1 MRHLLH
7 GIGRLYTCDADD
19 SVLDNAYLVVEDG
32 RIAAI
37 GTGMPEGDFDLT
49 EDMAGR
55 LVVPGF
61 VNLHHHY
68 FQTLTRAIP
77 AGQRGHLI
85 DWLYAMYPIW
95 AGMTP
100 DDLAAATEASVAQ
113 LLLTGA
119 TTSVD
124 HSYILPRGVDHVEAE
139 IAAARGTGARLALM
153 RGSLTSI
160 EADLEQRLT
169 ALLGPRAGGLVDD
182 PATVLADMRRTIA
195 RHHDTAPGAMVTVGL
210 APTTTT
216 YDNPGFMRDVA
227 RIAAETGTRLHVHCH
242 PRPDERALCAA
253 RGTTPLEFLDDAGW
267 LTDRTFFAH
276 ATRLTADEM
285 RRCADAGVAVAHCPR
300 MILRLGARVT
310 PVHDMLA
317 AGMRVGVGVDGGA
330 SNDSGSMLGEM
341 RVALLLH
348 RLAGGEGEVPWQQWL
363 SPYRLLCMA
372 TRDAAAIIGRND
384 IGRLETGACADLA
397 AFDLDSVAYAGARTD
412 PLSAL
417 LLAGDDDRAA
427 LVMVGG
433 QVLVRDR
440 RLLIADERA
449 ISARV
454 DAATE
459 RLIAQA
465 AAVTG
470 IDYRAFT

>member
-1 MRHLLH
+1 
-7 GIGRLYTCDADD
+7 
-19 SVLDNAYLVVEDG
+19 
-32 RIAAI
+32 
-37 GTGMPEGDFDLT
+37 
-49 EDMAGR
+49 
-55 LVVPGF
+55 
-61 VNLHHHY
+61 
-68 FQTLTRAIP
+68 
-77 AGQRGHLI
+77 
-85 DWLYAMYPIW
+85 
-95 AGMTP
+95 
-100 DDLAAATEASVAQ
+100 
-113 LLLTGA
+113 
-119 TTSVD
+119 
-124 HSYILPRGVDHVEAE
+124 
-139 IAAARGTGARLALM
+139 
-153 RGSLTSI
+153 
-160 EADLEQRLT
+160 
-169 ALLGPRAGGLVDD
+169 
-182 PATVLADMRRTIA
+182 
-195 RHHDTAPGAMVTVGL
+195 MVTVGL

-253 RGTTPLEFLDDAGW
+253 RGTTPLDFLDDAGW

-433 QVLVRDR
+433 QILVRDR